1 MPGFPCATRDNF
13 STAWRSVQFSVRG
26 AGHVPSGARTY
37 HGAMTSQH
45 PDVAL
50 SDLRVISLPEQK
62 LFDQISDELRD
73 FTCVLWDLEGEPEG
87 CAREDIDIA
96 VAPYFSGRWMKDP
109 SVVENVKLL
118 QLQST
123 GYNGVPERI
132 GSDVALASAGWVHA
146 AGTAEIAVGLII
158 AAQRNMDRA
167 ILQQKEGVYKRYF
180 SRAVADSRVAVVGIG
195 EIGSAVIDRLRPFE
209 VEITRVASSAREDE
223 QGQVRG
229 VDELDQI
236 LPETDILV
244 VALPLTEKTENLF
257 NAAMLAKLP
266 DDALVVNVGR
276 GSLVNTDAL
285 TEEVVAGRLRCA
297 LDVVDPEPLPGDHPL
312 MSAAGSIVLPHVG
325 GSNVS
330 YRPRVRDLILQ
341 QIELIKAGK
350 APQFLVQSGRL
361 DLDSAGE

>member
-1 MPGFPCATRDNF
+1 MTYQYP
-13 STAWRSVQFSVRG
+13 V
-26 AGHVPSGARTY
+26 VP
-37 HGAMTSQH
+37 
-45 PDVAL
+45 L

-62 LFDQISDELRD
+62 LFDQISAELDD

-87 CAREDIDIA
+87 WAREDIDIA
-96 VAPYFSGRWMKDP
+96 VAPYFSGRWLKNP
-109 SVVENVKLL
+109 AVVEHVKLL

-123 GYNGVPERI
+123 GYDGVPERI
-132 GSDVALASAGWVHA
+132 GPDVALSSAGWVHA

-158 AAQRNMDRA
+158 AAQRNIDRA
-167 ILQQKEGVYKRYF
+167 ILQQKDGVYKRFF
-180 SRAVADSRVAVVGIG
+180 SRAVADSRVTVAGIG

-209 VEITRVASSAREDE
+209 VKITRVASSAREDD

-229 VDELDQI
+229 VADLDQI

-244 VALPLTEKTENLF
+244 LALPLTEATEGLF
-257 NAAMLAKLP
+257 DAAALRKLP

-276 GSLVNTDAL
+276 GSLVDTDAL
-285 TEEVVAGRLRCA
+285 TEEVLQGRLRCA

-341 QIELIKAGK
+341 QAERIRAGH
-350 APQFLVQSGRL
+350 APQFLVQPGRL
-361 DLDSAGE
+361 YIPPTGE

>member
-1 MPGFPCATRDNF
+1 
-13 STAWRSVQFSVRG
+13 
-26 AGHVPSGARTY
+26 
-37 HGAMTSQH
+37 MTSQH
-45 PDVAL
+45 PTVAL

-62 LFDQISDELRD
+62 LFDQISAELDD

-96 VAPYFSGRWMKDP
+96 VAPYFSGRWLKNP
-109 SVVENVKLL
+109 SAVENVKLL

-123 GYNGVPERI
+123 GYDGVPGRI
-132 GSDVALASAGWVHA
+132 GPDVALSSAGWVHA

-158 AAQRNMDRA
+158 AAQRSMDRA
-167 ILQQKEGVYKRYF
+167 IVQQKEGVYKRFF
-180 SRAVADSRVAVVGIG
+180 SRAVADSRAMVVGIG

-209 VEITRVASSAREDE
+209 VEITRVASSEREDE

-244 VALPLTEKTENLF
+244 VALPLTEATEGMF
-257 NAAMLAKLP
+257 DAAALRRLP

-276 GSLVNTDAL
+276 GSLVDTDAL
-285 TEEVVAGRLRCA
+285 TEEVVQGRLRCA

-341 QIELIKAGK
+341 QVERVRTGQ
-350 APQFLVQSGRL
+350 APKFLVQPGRL
-361 DLDSAGE
+361 VLPSTGE

>member
-1 MPGFPCATRDNF
+1 MTNQH
-13 STAWRSVQFSVRG
+13 ST
-26 AGHVPSGARTY
+26 
-37 HGAMTSQH
+37 
-45 PDVAL
+45 VAL
-50 SDLRVISLPEQK
+50 TDLRVISLPEQK
-62 LFDQISDELRD
+62 LFDQISAELTD

-96 VAPYFSGRWMKDP
+96 VAPYFSGRWMKNP
-109 SVVENVKLL
+109 AAVENVKLL

-123 GYNGVPERI
+123 GYDGVPQKI
-132 GSDVALASAGWVHA
+132 GPEVALASAGWVHA

-167 ILQQKEGVYKRYF
+167 IVQQKEGVYKRFF
-180 SRAVADSRVAVVGIG
+180 SRAVADSRVTVVGVG

-209 VEITRVASSAREDE
+209 VEITRVASSAREDA
-223 QGQVRG
+223 QGRVRG
-229 VDELDQI
+229 IDELDRI

-244 VALPLTEKTENLF
+244 VALPHTETTDNMF
-257 NAAMLAKLP
+257 DAAALAKLP
-266 DDALVVNVGR
+266 ADALVVNVGR
-276 GSLVNTDAL
+276 GAVVNTEAL

-297 LDVVDPEPLPGDHPL
+297 LDVVDPEPLPGDHRL

-330 YRPRVRDLILQ
+330 YRPRIRDLILQ
-341 QIELIKAGK
+341 QAELVRSGH

-361 DLDSAGE
+361 DLPTEQSSS